1 MSGRRE
7 FLQTGGLALLG
18 LLSGAGRA
26 GATGATARSVPD
38 EAPHALEVFTLRP
51 ENLATPVGWFDRQVT
66 PNDVFFVRS
75 HFGAPA
81 RVRDGRLRLEG
92 LVTKPLDLSVADLES
107 MPQATVT
114 AVAQCAGN
122 GRALMEPPVP
132 GVQWVHGAMGQAVW
146 SGVRLHDLL
155 QRAEVKEGGAHIAL
169 RGADRTPKPGV
180 PEFARS
186 IPLQR
191 AADPS
196 TLVALRMNG
205 APLPHA
211 HGAPMRL
218 VVPGWTANHWV
229 KWLQAIT
236 VQAEEAGGF
245 YMQTAYRFPRT
256 PGAPGAP
263 IDPKE
268 TAPLAAFPVKSVIAR
283 PQAGERLARGVQEV
297 AGVAFSGD
305 AAIARVE
312 VSVDGGTTWRH
323 AALEGEA
330 GAGRWQV
337 FRFRFDAAPGRA
349 RAVVRATDARGAR
362 QPEHPIWNPSGY
374 LWNAW
379 HAVEWEVV

>member
-1 MSGRRE
+1 MTGRRE
-7 FLQTGGLALLG
+7 FLQAGGLALLSV
-18 LLSGAGRA
+18 LAGRGAAA
-26 GATGATARSVPD
+26 GSAPD
-38 EAPHALEVFTLRP
+38 AFEVMTLRP
-51 ENLATPVGWFDRQVT
+51 ENLATPLGWFDRPVT
-66 PNDVFFVRS
+66 PTDVFFVRS

-81 RVRDGRLRLEG
+81 HVHDGRLRVDG
-92 LVTKPLDLSVADLES
+92 MVRTPLDLSLADLGK
-107 MPQATVT
+107 MPQAEVT

-122 GRALMEPPVP
+122 GRSLMDPRVP

-155 QRAEVKEGGAHIAL
+155 ERAGVADGALHVAL
-169 RGADRTPKPGV
+169 RGADRPPKPSV
-180 PEFARS
+180 PGFLRS
-186 IPLQR
+186 IPLAR
-191 AADPS
+191 AVDPS
-196 TLVALRMNG
+196 TIVALRMNG
-205 APLPHA
+205 EPLQHA

-229 KWLQAIT
+229 KWLGAIT
-236 VQAEEAGGF
+236 LQASEAEGF

-263 IDPKE
+263 VDPKDML
-268 TAPLAAFPVKSVIAR
+268 PLTTFPVKSVIAR
-283 PQAGERLARGVQEV
+283 PLAGDRMPRGAQEV

-312 VSVDGGTTWRH
+312 VSVDGGTSWRK
-323 AALEGEA
+323 AKLEGQG

-337 FRFRFDAAPGRA
+337 FRFRFDAAPGHA
-349 RAVVRATDARGAR
+349 RAVARATDAKGAV
-362 QPEHPIWNPSGY
+362 QPEHPVWNPSGY

>member
-1 MSGRRE
+1 MNGRRE
-7 FLQTGGLALLG
+7 FLQTGGIALLG
-18 LLSGAGRA
+18 LLSGTGRA
-26 GATGATARSVPD
+26 AAD

-51 ENLATPVGWFDRQVT
+51 ENLATPLGWFDRPVT

-81 RVRDGRLRLEG
+81 RVRDGRLRIEG
-92 LVTKPLDLSVADLES
+92 LVTTPLDLSVADLQA
-107 MPQATVT
+107 MPQVSVT

-155 QRAEVKEGGAHIAL
+155 QRAGVRAGAAHIAL
-169 RGADRTPKPGV
+169 RGADRPPKPSV
-180 PEFARS
+180 PAFARS

-191 AADPS
+191 AADPA

-205 APLPHA
+205 EPLPHA

-218 VVPGWTANHWV
+218 IVPGWTANHWV

-256 PGAPGAP
+256 PGAPGAAV
-263 IDPKE
+263 DPKE
-268 TAPLAAFPVKSVIAR
+268 MLPLASFPVKSVIAR
-283 PQAGERLARGVQEV
+283 PQAGQRQPRGVQEV
-297 AGVAFSGD
+297 VGVAFSGD
-305 AAIARVE
+305 AAIGRVE
-312 VSVDGGTTWRH
+312 VSVDGGATWH
-323 AALEGEA
+323 DAALEGES
-330 GAGRWQV
+330 GVGRWQV
-337 FRFRFDAAPGRA
+337 FRLRFDAAPGRA
-349 RAVVRATDARGAR
+349 RAMVRATDARGAR